1 MINDNYSAIQRG
13 PAGTYYIVPR
23 KGHDHRCV
31 YAGKCISELDD
42 AQEAAKLLQDLNAR
56 WRGASPS
63 QRNRLL
69 LTILEAIY
77 VYVERREIVGLRPRQ
92 AFLTLFDTVEDN
104 DAVTLSSNPTGNFGR
119 VGGDG
124 GGRISGVLTWPFNV
138 RLRRS
143 GSPTPHTGFG
153 IAIKQ
158 GRIALGMSQAS
169 LAARLEID
177 RKTLRSWERG
187 NNIPAGK
194 KIDLLGKCLQVDL
207 TGLVP

>member
-1 MINDNYSAIQRG
+1 MIDDNYSVIQRG
-13 PAGTYYIVPR
+13 PTGTYYIVPR
-23 KGHDHRCV
+23 KSHDHRCV

-42 AQEAAKLLQDLNAR
+42 AQEAAKLLQDINAR

-77 VYVERREIVGLRPRQ
+77 VYAERREIVGLRPRQ

-124 GGRISGVLTWPFNV
+124 GGHDPLFLTWPFNV

-143 GSPTPHTGFG
+143 SLSQPNNTIGE
-153 IAIKQ
+153 AIKQ
-158 GRIALGMSQAS
+158 SRAALGMSQTG
-169 LAARLEID
+169 LAARLGID
-177 RKTLRSWERG
+177 RKTVRSWERG
-187 NNIPAGK
+187 DTIPVGR
-194 KIDLLGKCLQVDL
+194 KIASLGECLQVDL
-207 TGLVP
+207 AGLVL

>member
-124 GGRISGVLTWPFNV
+124 GESNSPSRNSPDQMCYKLV
-138 RLRRS
+138 RRFDLAVAGSRRRDS
-143 GSPTPHTGFG
+143 VTANRLICGSHH
-153 IAIKQ
+153 
-158 GRIALGMSQAS
+158 RCRESS
-169 LAARLEID
+169 
-177 RKTLRSWERG
+177 
-187 NNIPAGK
+187 IPK
-194 KIDLLGKCLQVDL
+194 K
-207 TGLVP
+207 